1 MNGTFE
7 FLDYLIFGLYAITIL
22 AIGLWVSR
30 DKDGKQKN
38 AEDYFLASKSLPWW
52 AVGTSLIAANISAEQ
67 FIGMSGSGFALG
79 LAIASY
85 EWMAAITL
93 LVVGKYFLPIFIEKG
108 LYTIP
113 EFIEK
118 RFSTNL
124 KTILAIFWIALF
136 VFVNLTTVLFLGGKA
151 LDTIIGVGD
160 GSILLNSI
168 IGLGLFAAAYSL
180 WGGLASV
187 AWTDVIQVVILIF
200 GGLLMTYFALANVT
214 DSGSFIDGM
223 KYVYEKAPE
232 RFSMILSKG
241 EIIKPNGGDA
251 WWDLPGLAVLIGGIW
266 VANLYYWGFNQYII
280 QRTLA
285 AKSLAEGQKGIV
297 FAAFLKLIIPVI
309 VVLPG
314 IIAYVM
320 NLDDSGV
327 LTAASVDPGFIGAA
341 GNIAN
346 DNAAPWLIKNF
357 IPVGVKGL
365 ILAALAAA
373 IVSSLASMLNSTST
387 IFTMDIYRSHFNKN
401 ASDAQMV
408 FVGRITAVVALI
420 IAIIIAPQLGSLGQ
434 VFIFIQ
440 EYTGVVS
447 PGILAVFLMGLFY
460 KKATN
465 NAAIWGA
472 ILSIPIAMYFKV
484 APTGWSDAS
493 IFVELPFMH
502 QMGYTCI
509 ATLAVIALI
518 SYLDGNK
525 DMDDYDNIMNDL
537 SLNPNSIP
545 LLAGEVVHADQN
557 GKCADMNLII
567 ASLPDVI
574 PKAHIISSSGC
585 NAHEDNVH
593 FNSEGYRELGKRYA
607 HKMISLLEN
616 KEIED

>member
-1 MNGTFE
+1 MSGTFE
-7 FLDYLIFGLYAITIL
+7 LLDYVIFGLYAITIL
-22 AIGLWVSR
+22 GIGLWVSR
-30 DKDGKQKN
+30 DKKGKQKN

-52 AVGTSLIAANISAEQ
+52 AVGASLIAANISAEQ

-118 RFSTNL
+118 RYSTNL

-232 RFSMILSKG
+232 RFSMILSQG

-251 WWDLPGLAVLIGGIW
+251 WWDLPGLAVLIGGMW

-320 NLDDSGV
+320 NIDDSGM
-327 LTAASVDPGFIGAA
+327 LTTASVDPGFIGAA
-341 GNIAN
+341 GNFAN

-387 IFTMDIYRSHFNKN
+387 IFTMDIYKSHFNKN

-408 FVGRITAVVALI
+408 SVGRITAVVALI

-465 NAAIWGA
+465 NGAIWGA

-484 APTGWSDAS
+484 APKGWSDTS

-509 ATLAVIALI
+509 ATLAIIALI
-518 SYLDGNK
+518 SYMEGNQ
-525 DMDDYDNIMNDL
+525 DDPKGINLTKKLFATNKTFNIGAF
-537 SLNPNSIP
+537 SV
-545 LLAGEVVHADQN
+545 LLITAF
-557 GKCADMNLII
+557 L
-567 ASLPDVI
+567 
-574 PKAHIISSSGC
+574 
-585 NAHEDNVH
+585 
-593 FNSEGYRELGKRYA
+593 YA
-607 HKMISLLEN
+607 MFW
-616 KEIED
+616 

>member
-1 MNGTFE
+1 MSGNFE
-7 FLDYLIFGLYAITIL
+7 LLDYLIFGLYALTIL
-22 AIGLWVSR
+22 GIGLWVSR
-30 DKDGKQKN
+30 DKKGKQKN

-118 RFSTNL
+118 RYSTNL

-160 GSILLNSI
+160 GAILLNSI

-187 AWTDVIQVVILIF
+187 AWTDVIQVIILIF
-200 GGLLMTYFALANVT
+200 GGLLMTYFALLNVT
-214 DSGSFIDGM
+214 DSGSFIDGL

-251 WWDLPGLAVLIGGIW
+251 WWDLPGLAVLIGGMW

-297 FAAFLKLIIPVI
+297 FAAFLKLVIPVI

-320 NLDDSGV
+320 NIDESGV

-341 GNIAN
+341 GNFAN

-387 IFTMDIYRSHFNKN
+387 IFTMDIYKSHFNKN
-401 ASDAQMV
+401 ASDAKMV
-408 FVGRITAVVALI
+408 SIGRITAVVALI

-484 APTGWSDAS
+484 APKGWNDAS

-502 QMGYTCI
+502 QMGYTCL
-509 ATLAVIALI
+509 ATLAIIVII
-518 SYLDGNK
+518 SYIEGNQ
-525 DMDDYDNIMNDL
+525 DDPKGINLTKKLFATNNTFNIGAF
-537 SLNPNSIP
+537 SV
-545 LLAGEVVHADQN
+545 LLITAF
-557 GKCADMNLII
+557 L
-567 ASLPDVI
+567 
-574 PKAHIISSSGC
+574 
-585 NAHEDNVH
+585 
-593 FNSEGYRELGKRYA
+593 YA
-607 HKMISLLEN
+607 MFW
-616 KEIED
+616 

>member
-1 MNGTFE
+1 MSGTFE
-7 FLDYLIFGLYAITIL
+7 LLDYLIFGLYALIIL
-22 AIGLWVSR
+22 GIGLWVSR
-30 DKDGKQKN
+30 DKKGKQKN

-52 AVGTSLIAANISAEQ
+52 AVGASLIAANISAEQ

-118 RFSTNL
+118 RYSTNL

-200 GGLLMTYFALANVT
+200 GGLLMTYFALSNVT
-214 DSGSFIDGM
+214 DSGSFVDGL
-223 KYVYEKAPE
+223 KYIYDKAPE

-241 EIIKPNGGDA
+241 EIITPNGRDA
-251 WWDLPGLAVLIGGIW
+251 WWDLPGLAVLIGGMW

-297 FAAFLKLIIPVI
+297 FAAFLKLVIPVI

-320 NLDDSGV
+320 NIDKYGV

-341 GNIAN
+341 GNFAN

-357 IPVGVKGL
+357 IPVGFKGL

-387 IFTMDIYRSHFNKN
+387 IFTMDIYKSHFNKN
-401 ASDAQMV
+401 ASDAKMV
-408 FVGRITAVVALI
+408 SIGRITAVVALI

-484 APTGWSDAS
+484 APKGWNDAS
-493 IFVELPFMH
+493 IFIELPFMH
-502 QMGYTCI
+502 QMGYTCL
-509 ATLAVIALI
+509 ATLAIIAII
-518 SYLDGNK
+518 SYIEGNQ
-525 DMDDYDNIMNDL
+525 DDPKGINLTKKLFATNNTFNIGTF
-537 SLNPNSIP
+537 SV
-545 LLAGEVVHADQN
+545 LLITAF
-557 GKCADMNLII
+557 L
-567 ASLPDVI
+567 
-574 PKAHIISSSGC
+574 
-585 NAHEDNVH
+585 
-593 FNSEGYRELGKRYA
+593 YA
-607 HKMISLLEN
+607 MFW
-616 KEIED
+616 

>member
-160 GSILLNSI
+160 GAILLNSI

-320 NLDDSGV
+320 N
-327 LTAASVDPGFIGAA
+327 
-341 GNIAN
+341 
-346 DNAAPWLIKNF
+346 
-357 IPVGVKGL
+357 
-365 ILAALAAA
+365 
-373 IVSSLASMLNSTST
+373 
-387 IFTMDIYRSHFNKN
+387 
-401 ASDAQMV
+401 
-408 FVGRITAVVALI
+408 
-420 IAIIIAPQLGSLGQ
+420 
-434 VFIFIQ
+434 
-440 EYTGVVS
+440 
-447 PGILAVFLMGLFY
+447 
-460 KKATN
+460 
-465 NAAIWGA
+465 
-472 ILSIPIAMYFKV
+472 
-484 APTGWSDAS
+484 
-493 IFVELPFMH
+493 
-502 QMGYTCI
+502 
-509 ATLAVIALI
+509 
-518 SYLDGNK
+518 
-525 DMDDYDNIMNDL
+525 
-537 SLNPNSIP
+537 
-545 LLAGEVVHADQN
+545 
-557 GKCADMNLII
+557 
-567 ASLPDVI
+567 
-574 PKAHIISSSGC
+574 
-585 NAHEDNVH
+585 
-593 FNSEGYRELGKRYA
+593 
-607 HKMISLLEN
+607 
-616 KEIED
+616 